1 MLQRCSS
8 RGSPILSRSTR
19 FRLETQL
26 ETLSLIVGS
35 ASPSALE
42 TQSSSGKWSVAQNV
56 AHLARVQEV
65 FVNERIRRMLNEEYP
80 RFGRYRAEED
90 PGWPAW
96 MSPPYSTALERLHS
110 GRSGLIDLV
119 SGLSSTQ
126 MARVGSHPLL
136 GEAPIP
142 LWLEFLLLHEAHHLY
157 VIMRRVHG
165 ID

>member
-1 MLQRCSS
+1 MLSK
-8 RGSPILSRSTR
+8 STR

-26 ETLSLIVGS
+26 EALPLIVGS

-42 TQSSSGKWSVAQNV
+42 TQSPSGRWSVAQNV
-56 AHLARVQEV
+56 AHLARVQEI
-65 FVNERIRRMLNEEYP
+65 FANERIRRILTEECP

-90 PGWPAW
+90 PVWPSW
-96 MSPPYSTALERLHS
+96 LSLSYSTALERLHS
-110 GRSGLIDLV
+110 GRTALIDLV
-119 SGLSSTQ
+119 NSLSSEQ
-126 MARVGSHPLL
+126 HARVGSHPLL
-136 GEAPIP
+136 GNAPIP

>member
-1 MLQRCSS
+1 MLSK
-8 RGSPILSRSTR
+8 STR

-26 ETLSLIVGS
+26 EALPLIVGS

-42 TQSSSGKWSVAQNV
+42 TEPPSGKWSVAQNV
-56 AHLARVQEV
+56 AHLSRCQEI
-65 FVNERIRRMLNEEYP
+65 FVNERIRRILTEECP

-90 PGWPAW
+90 PAWPTW
-96 MSPPYSTALERLHS
+96 LSLPYSTTLERLHS
-110 GRSGLIDLV
+110 GRTGLVDLV
-119 SGLSSTQ
+119 TNLSSEQ
-126 MARVGSHPLL
+126 QARMGSHPLL

-142 LWLEFLLLHEAHHLY
+142 LWLEFFLLHEAHHFY